1 MKKTFKVT
9 GLVGFDLLRFSKDEF
24 YNFIDQEYKKQFG
37 KDIETLEAEIKLIKD
52 GVKIKLMTFKDENE
66 NTHYFY
72 NKR

>member
-1 MKKTFKVT
+1 MKKIFNIT

-66 NTHYFY
+66 NKHYFY

>member
-1 MKKTFKVT
+1 MKKIFNIT

-52 GVKIKLMTFKDENE
+52 GVKIKLMTFKGENE